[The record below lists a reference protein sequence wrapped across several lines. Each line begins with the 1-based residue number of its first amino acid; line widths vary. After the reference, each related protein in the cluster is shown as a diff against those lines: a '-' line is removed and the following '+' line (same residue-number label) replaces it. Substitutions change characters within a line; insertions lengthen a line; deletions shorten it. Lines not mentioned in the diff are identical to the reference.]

1 MKQVLLYSKYSES
14 CRQLLQTME
23 RYGANIAMVCL
34 DNKEV
39 RQRVM
44 NDKRLTITVVPTLL
58 SLYDTGVVEKYEGSK
73 VMELLLSSF
82 EKINQQKQVTIPKP
96 PQEPVEQKTIIEESP
111 GDTNWAERMTT
122 KVAKQE
128 PPAILK
134 PPDETSEKRTNIL
147 DLDAETNTD
156 ESPPV
161 TLPPPDNDS
170 LESSDENNERG
181 HGENLPIKQS
191 SGVNALAA
199 QMAKERES
207 QQAAMPRG
215 AENNIRPSN

>member
-23 RYGANIAMVCL
+23 RFGANIAMVCL

-44 NDKRLTITVVPTLL
+44 NDKRLNITVVPTLL

-73 VMELLLSSF
+73 VMELLLNSF
-82 EKINQQKQVTIPKP
+82 EKINQQKQVTIPEP
-96 PQEPVEQKTIIEESP
+96 PQAPAEQKTIIEESP

-128 PPAILK
+128 PPAVRK
-134 PPDETSEKRTNIL
+134 PPEASEKHTNIL
-147 DLDAETNTD
+147 DLDAETNNT

-161 TLPPPDNDS
+161 TLPPPVSNS
-170 LESSDENNERG
+170 PESSDENKDRG
-181 HGENLPIKQS
+181 QGENLPIKQS
-191 SGVNALAA
+191 SGVSALAA